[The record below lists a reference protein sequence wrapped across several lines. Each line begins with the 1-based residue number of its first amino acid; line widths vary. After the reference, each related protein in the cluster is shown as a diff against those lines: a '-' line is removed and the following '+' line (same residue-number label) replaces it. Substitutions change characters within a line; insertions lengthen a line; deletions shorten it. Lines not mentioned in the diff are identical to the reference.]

1 MEKLEDFEK
10 LESQASTAAA
20 SRSDYFGGG
29 RQNKAR
35 MLSSH
40 VCLSVPI
47 IQLAVV
53 NKSLNHY
60 GSKQFLTIVVER
72 LFV

>member
-1 MEKLEDFEK
+1 MMMSML
-10 LESQASTAAA
+10 
-20 SRSDYFGGG
+20 
-29 RQNKAR
+29 
-35 MLSSH
+35 LSSH
-40 VCLSVPI
+40 ICLNVPI

-72 LFV
+72 LFLQQLSSKVDSLS